1 MEFLKKLSFFLLVIG
16 ILGLFVWALY
26 APKQDVAQNLINAT
40 LKEQKKR
47 SDLFYKGVTFQ
58 ETEKGVK
65 YWEIKAKTSSIN
77 NSTKIA
83 SLEGTNGTF
92 FQKGKPV
99 LTFIAPSAIWQM
111 DKKQIDIYRAV
122 GYDANS
128 DKASIDS
135 IIKKSKD
142 MPTYF
147 ELPAKYKGKGRG
159 FFFKA
164 ENLSWDINDK
174 NLFCKNGLWLQ
185 KGNISGMAKTL
196 TGDVAL
202 EKVIIS
208 GNPIMYISN
217 GYPAQLQAEQFAVDS
232 KKNELSAKN
241 GVTLTANKIILKTE
255 RAVFDQDKNII
266 HLSGG
271 VTAVHKNY
279 KALSQNA
286 EYAIIQEK
294 IILTKKAKLIR
305 GKVELT
311 GDKVAIN
318 VKTRSFSISGK
329 SRIVIPEDEI
339 TKESL

>member
-26 APKQDVAQNLINAT
+26 VPKQDIAQNLIDST
-40 LKEQKKR
+40 LKEQKNR

-58 ETEKGVK
+58 EVENGVK
-65 YWEIKAKTSSIN
+65 FWEIKAKTSSIN

-99 LTFIAPSAIWQM
+99 LTFIAPSALWQM
-111 DKKQIDIYRAV
+111 DKKQIDIYRAI

-135 IIKKSKD
+135 IINKSKD

-196 TGDVAL
+196 KGDVAL

-217 GYPAQLQAEQFAVDS
+217 GYPAQLQAEQFLVDS

-241 GVTLTANKIILKTE
+241 GVTLTANKIVLKTAQ
-255 RAVFDQDKNII
+255 AVFDQDKNII

-271 VTAVHKNY
+271 VTATYKNY
-279 KALSQNA
+279 RTTSQNA
-286 EYAIIQEK
+286 EYNVYQEK
-294 IILTKKAKLIR
+294 ITLKTKAKLIR

-311 GDKVAIN
+311 GDKVAVN
-318 VKTRSFSISGK
+318 VKNRSFSISGK
-329 SRIVIPEDEI
+329 SKIVVPDEEM
-339 TKESL
+339 TKEAL